1 MAIRK
6 IIKID
11 EEKCDGC
18 GACIIDCAEG
28 ALAIVNGKA
37 KLVGDVLCD
46 GLGAC
51 LGGCPTGALELIER
65 EADEFDEE
73 TVEKHLAA
81 RGEAKPASACPST
94 VQTILPAGAKGAL
107 PCGCPSS
114 HEKTLT
120 PSVNGSGD
128 KVNSALG
135 HWPVQLQLVNPA
147 APFLKGAELLLL
159 ADCTAVAYPNLHADL
174 LPGKAVVM
182 ACPKL
187 DNLEAHIEKL
197 TAVLTQSGA
206 KSLTVVHMDVP
217 CCRGIVYAVE
227 EAIKRS
233 RVDTPVNRLM
243 INPSGQIV
251 ERDGA
256 GEAA

>member
-37 KLVGDVLCD
+37 KLVGEVLCD

-65 EADEFDEE
+65 EAEEFDEAA
-73 TVEKHLAA
+73 VEKHLAA
-81 RGEAKPASACPST
+81 KDGSASACPST
-94 VQTILPAGAKGAL
+94 VQTILPAGAADAL

-120 PSVNGSGD
+120 PTGGGAGS
-128 KVNSALG
+128 KVSSALG
-135 HWPVQLQLVNPA
+135 HWPVQLQLINPA

-159 ADCTAVAYPNLHADL
+159 ADCTAVAYPNLHAEL
-174 LPGKAVVM
+174 LPGKAVAM

-197 TAVLTQSGA
+197 TAVLSRSEIQ
-206 KSLTVVHMDVP
+206 SLTVVHMDVP
-217 CCRGIVYAVE
+217 CCRGIVFAVQ

-233 RVDTPVNRLM
+233 GANVPVNRLM
-243 INPSGQIV
+243 INPAGQVV
-251 ERDGA
+251 EQTAA
-256 GEAA
+256 GKAAR